1 MSKLNNVID
10 EVIVAKYAS
19 NIQRVL
25 VNQLIS
31 IPPDIHEKTR
41 VFLLKSGVTEVH

>member
-1 MSKLNNVID
+1 MSKLNYVIN

-19 NIQRVL
+19 NIKRIS

-41 VFLLKSGVTEVH
+41 VFLLKSGVTEVN